1 MKALAATLPLR
12 MREPTL
18 QRRSVAHVLLAFVLV
33 WAAILT
39 YMYVQRER
47 TNAAQPPLRKFGNAV
62 AQSLEDIAQP
72 GEAVAALRATERWTN
87 IRRKEIGV
95 LPGQIKFELLDAG
108 GKRLYGSPML
118 LGRDLPATDRPAPRI
133 DLDGL
138 PHHFYQGQ
146 AGRWTLRIAEPVRT
160 GAAFLAY
167 NSTFILPYLLL
178 AVPFMVIPVW
188 LSIRSGLKPLEDFAR
203 RIAERHPDDLRP
215 IGLRPRHREIQP
227 LAEAIDSL
235 LERLRLRLDRERL
248 FVQDAAHEIRTP
260 LAVVTTQA
268 HVMARAGGDTER
280 QRAYGLLNQAIAR
293 ASHLAQQLLLL
304 ATLDDARSAAP
315 RRVDVAQAAREL
327 LAQAVPQALA
337 RGIELSLEAPDHLP
351 CPVDEPAFASILLNL
366 VDNAIRYGREGGN
379 VAVSLRCD
387 GERLQLQV
395 QDDGPGIPAPEHALV
410 FERFYRCAGEEAPG
424 TGLGLA
430 IVKQAALRMGG
441 HATIHAGLDGRGV
454 GFLVSLPVP
463 GFQPG

>member
-1 MKALAATLPLR
+1 MSALAATLRARLAA
-12 MREPTL
+12 PTL
-18 QRRSVAHVLLAFVLV
+18 QRRSVTHVLLAFVLV

-47 TNAAQPPLRKFGNAV
+47 TNAAQPPMLKFGNAV
-62 AQSLEDIAQP
+62 AQSLLDIEDSGQ
-72 GEAVAALRATERWTN
+72 AVAALRATERWTN

-95 LPGQIKFELLDAG
+95 LPGQIKFELLDASG
-108 GKRLYGSPML
+108 RSLYRSPAL
-118 LGRDLPATDRPAPRI
+118 VGRELPATDRPLSRI
-133 DLDGL
+133 ELDGL
-138 PHHFYQGQ
+138 PHHFYQGE
-146 AGRWTLRIAEPVRT
+146 AGRWTLRITEPVRT
-160 GAAFLAY
+160 GGDFLAY

-188 LSIRSGLKPLEDFAR
+188 LSVRSGLKPLQDFAR
-203 RIAERHPDDLRP
+203 SIEQRHPDDLRP
-215 IGLRPRHREIQP
+215 IGLRPHHREIQP

-235 LERLRLRLDRERL
+235 LERLRLRFDRERL

-268 HVMARAGGDTER
+268 HVMAHAGSDAER
-280 QRAYGLLNQAIAR
+280 QRAYGLLNQAIGR

-304 ATLDDARSAAP
+304 ATLDNTQRSPP
-315 RRVDVAQAAREL
+315 RQIDVAQAAREM
-327 LAQAVPQALA
+327 LAQAAPQALA
-337 RGIELSLEAPDHLP
+337 RGIELALEAPDHLP

-366 VDNAIRYGREGGN
+366 VDNAIRYGRPGGN
-379 VAVSLRCD
+379 VAVTLRCN
-387 GERLQLQV
+387 GERLLLEV
-395 QDDGPGIPAPEHALV
+395 QDDGPGIPAAEHALV
-410 FERFYRCAGEEAPG
+410 FERFYRCVGEETPG

-441 HATIHAGLDGRGV
+441 RALITDGLERRGV

-463 GFQPG
+463 GFTPG